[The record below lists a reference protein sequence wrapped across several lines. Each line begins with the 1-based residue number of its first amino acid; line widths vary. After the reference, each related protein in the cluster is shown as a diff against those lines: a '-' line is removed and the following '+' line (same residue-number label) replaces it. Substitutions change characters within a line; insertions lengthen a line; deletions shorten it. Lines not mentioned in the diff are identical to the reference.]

1 MLESVAQQDIEFHN
15 FSGPYT
21 PGTIASNADHQT
33 YYESMHEDDYK
44 LQNELEDPIAF
55 LASNTKDILYYHQAM
70 KVTDRK
76 EF

>member
-44 LQNELEDPIAF
+44 LQNELETPSPF
-55 LASNTKDILYYHQAM
+55 
-70 KVTDRK
+70 
-76 EF
+76 